1 MPDLKFF
8 GCFILG
14 QILIMIT
21 IILYDYYY
29 DLILRVL
36 CIDDVDTKI
45 IEHFS
50 QNFEF

>member
-1 MPDLKFF
+1 MPDLIKIF
-8 GCFILG
+8 
-14 QILIMIT
+14 QIFSLKINT
-21 IILYDYYY
+21 DYDYYY

-36 CIDDVDTKI
+36 YSDDVDTKI

>member
-1 MPDLKFF
+1 MFYLRINTDYDYY
-8 GCFILG
+8 
-14 QILIMIT
+14 
-21 IILYDYYY
+21 YDYYY

-36 CIDDVDTKI
+36 RIDDVDIKI

>member
-1 MPDLKFF
+1 MFYLRINTDYDYY
-8 GCFILG
+8 
-14 QILIMIT
+14 
-21 IILYDYYY
+21 YDYYY